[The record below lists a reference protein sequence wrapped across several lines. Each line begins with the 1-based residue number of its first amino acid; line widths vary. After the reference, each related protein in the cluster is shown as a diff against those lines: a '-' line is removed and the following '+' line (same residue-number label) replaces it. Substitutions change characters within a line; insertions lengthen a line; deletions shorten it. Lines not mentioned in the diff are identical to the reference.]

1 MCIISN
7 KLLKYCKLLAE
18 LTDLVIFAQLK
29 TNPMRTLILSAI
41 FLFSFVGISY
51 AQQADPN
58 NTQPSVQNVPEISFV
73 KTVHNYG
80 TIVRGSNG
88 TCEFKFTNTGKE
100 PLILSKPRSS
110 CGCTV
115 PTWPKEPI
123 LPGNSDVIT
132 VTYNTNTIGPINKTV
147 TVTSNAK
154 TSTVVL
160 SIKGKVVPAP
170 VETVPEKQN
179 DVGATPVNK

>member
-1 MCIISN
+1 
-7 KLLKYCKLLAE
+7 
-18 LTDLVIFAQLK
+18 
-29 TNPMRTLILSAI
+29 MRSLILSSI
-41 FLFSFVGISY
+41 FLLSFVVISY
-51 AQQADPN
+51 AQKANPDNPPASNPN
-58 NTQPSVQNVPEISFV
+58 AAEISFE
-73 KTVHNYG
+73 KTVHDYG

-123 LPGNSDVIT
+123 LPGNSDMIK

-147 TVTSNAK
+147 TVSSNAQ
-154 TSTVVL
+154 TSTVIL
-160 SIKGKVVPAP
+160 SIKGKVVAAP

-179 DVGATPVNK
+179 DIGATPINK